1 MLYDD
6 FMNVISAVA
15 EVAEISGS
23 DMLSDSRKADT
34 VEARC
39 VAVKI
44 LAELG
49 YSPARIARYFHK
61 TETSIRIILTNFSD
75 RQETNKILVK
85 ILQETRI
92 KLKNKG
98 L

>member
-6 FMNVISAVA
+6 FTNVISTVA
-15 EVAEISGS
+15 EVAEISVS

-39 VAVKI
+39 IAIKI
-44 LAELG
+44 LSELG
-49 YSPARIARYFHK
+49 YSHARIARYFHK
-61 TETSIRIILTNFSD
+61 SEASIRSVLINFVD
-75 RQETNKILVK
+75 RQANKIAAK
-85 ILQETRI
+85 ILQETRN
-92 KLKNKG
+92 KLKNKS